1 MGDNNVIKE
10 THELIDLID
19 DIEFME
25 KINKILLSKYINEN
39 STD

>member
-1 MGDNNVIKE
+1 MGDDNVAKE

-19 DIEFME
+19 DIEFIK